1 MHKEAEAEG
10 ILKIQTAE
18 VKAINALK
26 QIGLENEEVI
36 KLRSLDAFKVVGD
49 GQATKIIIPSE
60 IQSMTG
66 LLSGLKE
73 STEK

>member
-1 MHKEAEAEG
+1 
-10 ILKIQTAE
+10 
-18 VKAINALK
+18 
-26 QIGLENEEVI
+26 
-36 KLRSLDAFKVVGD
+36 LDAFKVVGD